1 MANGKLLVAE
11 TDGVHVLKFV
21 GDVRVTLGPTI
32 DAFLT
37 SLLETV
43 DFKSVIIDLTETE
56 GIDSTS
62 LGFIAKI
69 SIGAKNSFGIIPT
82 IVSTNE
88 DITRILLSMGFD
100 QVFLIIKEPMESSV
114 QMGEV
119 PVENMAEEDLR
130 KKVVEAHEVLMRL
143 NEENQNTFRD
153 LVVALQREQDS
164 STIH

>member
-119 PVENMAEEDLR
+119 PVKNMAEEDLR

-143 NEENQNTFRD
+143 NEENQNTFKD

>member
-11 TDGVHVLKFV
+11 KDGVHVLKFV

-69 SIGAKNSFGIIPT
+69 SIGAKNSFGIVPT

-88 DITRILLSMGFD
+88 DITRILMSMGFD

-114 QMGEV
+114 QLGEV
-119 PVENMAEEDLR
+119 PVKNVAEEDLR
-130 KKVVEAHEVLMRL
+130 KKVVEAHQVLMQL
-143 NEENQNTFRD
+143 NEQNQNTFRD

-164 STIH
+164 SIIH